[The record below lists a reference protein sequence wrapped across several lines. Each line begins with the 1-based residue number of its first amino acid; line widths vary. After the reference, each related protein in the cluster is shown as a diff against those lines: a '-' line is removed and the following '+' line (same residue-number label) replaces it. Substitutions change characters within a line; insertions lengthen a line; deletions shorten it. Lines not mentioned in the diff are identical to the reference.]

1 MYRVLEKLTQSS
13 KERLQIYDLFLSTKC
28 IFKNKKIEILQ
39 FTRNQPADVRTDM
52 CGPLFLKI
60 IKIHG
65 NTIYFRQCFYNCS
78 CLTTR
83 RL

>member
-28 IFKNKKIEILQ
+28 IFKNKKIEMLQ

-52 CGPLFLKI
+52 C
-60 IKIHG
+60 
-65 NTIYFRQCFYNCS
+65 
-78 CLTTR
+78 
-83 RL
+83 